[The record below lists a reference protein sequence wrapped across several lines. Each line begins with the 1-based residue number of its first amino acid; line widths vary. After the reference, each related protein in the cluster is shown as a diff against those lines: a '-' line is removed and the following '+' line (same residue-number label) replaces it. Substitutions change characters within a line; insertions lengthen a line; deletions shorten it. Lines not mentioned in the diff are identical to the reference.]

1 MFSPQKAIPARAIP
15 ESNSNRGIGFVARF
29 ESNSRP
35 SWNWCLKKRGIQ
47 GLARNSTIPRFVS
60 YREIRGA
67 RIAPRVLCFI
77 CSPPPGIP
85 TMNKQQIYD
94 AMGGR
99 ISMASI
105 NEYSGEFVITGK
117 YGIVSWMDDYWDIW
131 ITAIHHEKELTSRK
145 VFYLC
150 TAVKPLVKTLDTEL
164 TCEAIGMCTSA
175 DAAYQI
181 AAILGAR
188 KRRNSS
194 SKQLANLRNV
204 AQLADEILPMKGHHH
219 L

>member
-1 MFSPQKAIPARAIP
+1 
-15 ESNSNRGIGFVARF
+15 
-29 ESNSRP
+29 
-35 SWNWCLKKRGIQ
+35 
-47 GLARNSTIPRFVS
+47 
-60 YREIRGA
+60 
-67 RIAPRVLCFI
+67 
-77 CSPPPGIP
+77 
-85 TMNKQQIYD
+85 MNKIQLYE
-94 AMGGR
+94 AMDGR
-99 ISMASI
+99 ISMSSI
-105 NEYSGEFVITGK
+105 GEYSNDIVILGK

-131 ITAIHHEKELTSRK
+131 ITGIHHQKELSSKK

-181 AAILGAR
+181 AVTLGAR

-204 AQLADEILPMKGHHH
+204 A
-219 L
+219 